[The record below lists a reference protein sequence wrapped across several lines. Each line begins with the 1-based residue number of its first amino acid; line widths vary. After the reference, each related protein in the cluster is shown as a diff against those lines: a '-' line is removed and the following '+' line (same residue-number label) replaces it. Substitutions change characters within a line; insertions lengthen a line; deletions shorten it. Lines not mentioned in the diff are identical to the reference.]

1 MKLKKST
8 WFLLFLAISLG
19 GWVYFYE
26 IKLEAQ
32 RIAQQKQ
39 AKKVFDFD
47 LKNIQYI
54 TIVRPVETSPEW
66 QLLKLTNNQDISN
79 SSWKIEQP
87 QIALVNQ
94 GVISFL
100 LNLIEKET
108 IENKL
113 LVTDEQLS
121 QYGLDQPVATITIQ
135 LDNQQSYSILLGKE
149 TINSELIYA
158 QINPVKK
165 EALPTEVL
173 LVSKNWHYAVI
184 RELKEWQDSSH
195 DQS

>member
-8 WFLLFLAISLG
+8 WFLLFLAISFG

-26 IKLEAQ
+26 IQLEAE

-47 LKNIQYI
+47 LENIQYI

-66 QLLKLTNNQDISN
+66 QLLKLTKNQDISN

-94 GVISFL
+94 GVVSFL
-100 LNLIEKET
+100 LNLIEEET

-113 LVTDEQLS
+113 LVTHEQLS
-121 QYGLDQPVATITIQ
+121 QYGLDRPVATIKIQ
-135 LDNQQSYSILLGKE
+135 LDNQQTHSILLGKE
-149 TINSELIYA
+149 TINSELVYA
-158 QINPVKK
+158 QINPPEK
-165 EALPTEVL
+165 EVLPTEVL

-184 RELKEWQDSSH
+184 RELKQWQDSNH

>member
-66 QLLKLTNNQDISN
+66 QLLKLTKNQDISN

-135 LDNQQSYSILLGKE
+135 LDNQQTYSILLGKE
-149 TINSELIYA
+149 TINPELIYA

>member
-47 LKNIQYI
+47 LKNIQDI

-66 QLLKLTNNQDISN
+66 QLLKLTKNQDISN

-113 LVTDEQLS
+113 LVTHEQLS

-135 LDNQQSYSILLGKE
+135 LDNQQTYSILLGKE

-173 LVSKNWHYAVI
+173 LLSKNWHYAVI

>member
-135 LDNQQSYSILLGKE
+135 LDNQQTYSILLGKE
-149 TINSELIYA
+149 TINPELIYA